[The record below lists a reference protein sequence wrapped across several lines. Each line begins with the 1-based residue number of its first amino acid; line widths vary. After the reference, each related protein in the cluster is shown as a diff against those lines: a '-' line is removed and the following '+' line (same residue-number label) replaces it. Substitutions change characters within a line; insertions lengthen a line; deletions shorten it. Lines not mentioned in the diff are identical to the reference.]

1 MIDWHRREKCRQGC
15 VFRLEVSRVRLYVQR
30 MLQTLRVRNLA
41 LVEDITVE
49 FGPGLNVITGETGAG
64 KSVIIGAL
72 GLLLGERADKTL
84 IRAGADQC
92 VAEAVF
98 RLEDTQVLDG
108 LLEDV
113 GLPRCEDGALVVR
126 RTISAG
132 GGGRNLVND
141 GAATI
146 QVLKRIGE
154 MLVDMHGPYDHQSL
168 FHADFQLEILD
179 AFGGLRAARR
189 QYEAHY
195 HNWRAL
201 QMQRQEIGGASDE
214 EVFRQVELLSFQKK
228 EIEDAAPVEGEE
240 EAVIKEQTTVAN
252 AQRILELANTIR
264 DALMEGDQS
273 VFPCMAVAQKAL
285 GEMAPL
291 LEEAETWRQEI
302 RALAMQVQDLSKSID
317 RVVSHVEGDPRRL
330 EWLEERMAT
339 YHRLKRKYGATIP
352 QILEHLAVVRRRL
365 AELEN
370 RGQRLAEVDAE
381 IVREK
386 RQMEL
391 KAAVLG
397 KARRQAASKLEK
409 AITAELRDLG
419 FLHGCFSIQI
429 EACDAGPLGM
439 DKVEF
444 LFAPNAGEPSRSL
457 RAIASS
463 GEISRVMLAVKSVLA
478 SHDRIPVL
486 VFDEIDANVGGG
498 MGTAIGRKLENVG
511 KLHQVLCITHL
522 PQVAMCGSSHY
533 AVVKELV
540 VDRTRTRIVPLEGE
554 QRVEEIAR
562 MLGGRNLT
570 SVTLKHAREMLK
582 RAE

>member
-1 MIDWHRREKCRQGC
+1 MPEGLRFQ
-15 VFRLEVSRVRLYVQR
+15 LEVWNAWMYLWR

-84 IRAGADQC
+84 IRAGAEQC

-98 RLEDTQVLDG
+98 RLEDTKVLDT

-113 GLPRCEDGALVVR
+113 GIPLCEDGALVVR
-126 RTISAG
+126 RMISSAG
-132 GGGRNLVND
+132 GGKNLVND
-141 GAATI
+141 SAATI

-168 FHADFQLEILD
+168 FHTDFQLEILD

-195 HNWRAL
+195 DKWRAL
-201 QMQRQEIGGASDE
+201 LLQRQEIGGASDE
-214 EVFRQVELLSFQKK
+214 AVAQQVELLSFQKK
-228 EIEDAAPVEGEE
+228 EIEDAAPVEGEDD
-240 EAVIKEQTTVAN
+240 AVIKEQITVAN
-252 AQRILELANTIR
+252 AQRILELANAVR
-264 DALMEGDQS
+264 DALIDGDQS

-285 GEMAPL
+285 GEMAGL
-291 LEEAETWRQEI
+291 LDEAKAWREEI
-302 RALAMQVQDLSKSID
+302 RSLAMQVQDLSKSID
-317 RVVSHVEGDPRRL
+317 RVVGSIEGDARRL

-352 QILEHLAVVRRRL
+352 QILEHLEEVRRRL

-381 IVREK
+381 IVQEK

-391 KAAVLG
+391 KAVILS
-397 KARRQAASKLEK
+397 KARKQAAAKLEK

-419 FLHGCFSIQI
+419 FLHGCFWVQI
-429 EACDAGPLGM
+429 DVCDAGPLGM
-439 DKVEF
+439 DKLEF
-444 LFAPNAGEPSRSL
+444 LFAPNAGEPSRAL

-478 SHDRIPVL
+478 SHDKIPVL

-511 KLHQVLCITHL
+511 KMHQVLCITHL
-522 PQVAMCGSSHY
+522 PQVAMCGRSHY

-540 VDRTRTRIVPLEGE
+540 VNRTRTRIVPLEGE

-562 MLGGRNLT
+562 MLGGRDLT